1 MEKEINIL
9 FLSDIGYFLD
19 NEDMHYI
26 VENNNNQYYISTVPI
41 IFKDYIS
48 NIYTKLAYDYNLLSD
63 NNKYIF
69 SNKLKKFIKNNDNT
83 YSLVTKEYQIKRKI
97 R

>member
-19 NEDMHYI
+19 NEDIHYI
-26 VENNNNQYYISTVPI
+26 VENNNNQY
-41 IFKDYIS
+41 YIS